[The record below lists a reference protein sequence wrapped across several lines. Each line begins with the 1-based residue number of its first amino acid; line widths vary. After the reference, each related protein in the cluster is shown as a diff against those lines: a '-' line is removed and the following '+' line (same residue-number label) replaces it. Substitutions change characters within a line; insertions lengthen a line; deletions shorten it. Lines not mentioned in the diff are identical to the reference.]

1 MQIPPPPRPGAGTS
15 APPRLRPCSPLPW
28 VSFGAWRTGRG
39 PCAAGETADPELPP
53 GALCPACSPSFPLEP
68 HRGQPVAGRQQ
79 GVGTIKA
86 QVVPPV
92 QGGPESLCRA
102 TGQHFI
108 ARELRLVCTQVP
120 SAPLRTS
127 KLKGSS
133 PIGQTAC
140 YHSGTWYQFN
150 GE

>member
-1 MQIPPPPRPGAGTS
+1 M
-15 APPRLRPCSPLPW
+15 
-28 VSFGAWRTGRG
+28 
-39 PCAAGETADPELPP
+39 
-53 GALCPACSPSFPLEP
+53 
-68 HRGQPVAGRQQ
+68 AGRQQ

-92 QGGPESLCRA
+92 QGDPESLCRA
-102 TGQHFI
+102 AGQHCI

-127 KLKGSS
+127 ELKGNSL
-133 PIGQTAC
+133 IGQAAC